1 VLSAQEIRHL
11 NQLAPARPAR
21 KTYDNPT
28 LVPRRPRQNA
38 QPLTASDIAWLNR
51 LPSDPSQIS
60 YEDAHALARLD
71 ADWPSGSPD
80 ARLVRSVLG
89 PVRRHH
95 DAQQAQVE
103 LDNLKAIPARNIDH
117 GQALSMV
124 SAAVMR
130 EVPELTEDEA
140 HTRARDLL
148 TAALDKARAEHAAAL
163 DAAQAKVHTASK
175 PYNPTDM
182 ADSQAYREMA
192 RAAALSGDGTARRAI
207 RDYDAAEA
215 ESAVA

>member
-1 VLSAQEIRHL
+1 
-11 NQLAPARPAR
+11 
-21 KTYDNPT
+21 
-28 LVPRRPRQNA
+28 
-38 QPLTASDIAWLNR
+38 

-148 TAALDKARAEHAAAL
+148 TAALDKARSEHAAAL
-163 DAAQAKVHTASK
+163 DTASK
-175 PYNPTDM
+175 PCNPTDM